1 MLYSGRWYGLSGAT
15 ECRRYRGVS
24 VAAVATLIYA
34 HRRIRDV
41 NWKLFA
47 DLAEAAGTEE
57 PSVET
62 DAETV
67 GEALDALLES
77 YPSLEDRVRTD
88 DGALKD
94 HINLL
99 RNGEA
104 VSEGLATPLDP
115 DDELAL
121 FPPVSGG
128 SGA

>member
-1 MLYSGRWYGLSGAT
+1 MLYRWWRYGLSGAT

-34 HRRIRDV
+34 HRPTRNV

-67 GEALDALLES
+67 GEALDALLEA

-99 RNGEA
+99 QNGEA

-128 SGA
+128 CGA